1 MSLIADAL
9 KKVQSAKLGRRYLA
23 SEPTGALPGLKPGQQ
38 GGSPTSM
45 RSLFERVELSP
56 ALVVGLVSGVVLFV
70 VLAVYFFSGR
80 GAKKPSTLASV
91 ASLEQ
96 RPQGLILMPPPAV
109 PAAEPL
115 ILPKEEPPAKQ
126 PAVEQKQP
134 AMEKKEPAA
143 QPEQKRA
150 ARPRVKR
157 APVVP
162 SAGEGLKEKAETA
175 EVSAATELSEQVRYH
190 FNLALSY
197 QQERNFSAARR
208 EYESVIQLRPLY
220 TEAHNNLGVVYRELA
235 QYDQA
240 VAALRRALALNP
252 RYARAYHNLG
262 VIHQSQG
269 DWSQATKNYEAALS
283 YDRNQISSYNNLGLV
298 YRAQKRLHEARE
310 VLEKALGVNP
320 YFSETHYNL
329 ALVLEE
335 IGEIEQARLHYR
347 KFAETAGEE
356 NAQLAERVRA
366 HLQKMAAK

>member
-80 GAKKPSTLASV
+80 ASKKPATPASV

-109 PAAEPL
+109 PAVEPL

-126 PAVEQKQP
+126 PAMEQKDP
-134 AMEKKEPAA
+134 AF
-143 QPEQKRA
+143 QTEQKKA
-150 ARPRVKR
+150 ARPRVKQP
-157 APVVP
+157 PVASTP
-162 SAGEGLKEKAETA
+162 SESLKEKAETA
-175 EVSAATELSEQVRYH
+175 QVSAATDLAEEVRYH

-220 TEAHNNLGVVYRELA
+220 AEAHNNLGVVYKELA

-283 YDRNQISSYNNLGLV
+283 YDRSQMSSYNNLGLV
-298 YRAQKRLHEARE
+298 YRAQKRPHEARE
-310 VLEKALGVNP
+310 ILEKALGVNP

-335 IGEIEQARLHYR
+335 IGEMEQARLHYR

-356 NAQLAERVRA
+356 NSQLAERVRA

>member
-23 SEPTGALPGLKPGQQ
+23 SEPTGALPGLKPGRQ
-38 GGSPTSM
+38 GGSPTSV

-80 GAKKPSTLASV
+80 GVKKPASV
-91 ASLEQ
+91 ASSLDQ

-109 PAAEPL
+109 PVVEPL

-126 PAVEQKQP
+126 LVVEQTQP
-134 AMEKKEPAA
+134 AMEQKEPAP
-143 QPEQKRA
+143 QPEQKKA
-150 ARPRVKR
+150 ARPRVQR
-157 APVVP
+157 RPVAPAESEV
-162 SAGEGLKEKAETA
+162 LKEKAETA
-175 EVSAATELSEQVRYH
+175 QVSAATELSEQVRYH

-220 TEAHNNLGVVYRELA
+220 AEAHNNLGVVYKELA

-240 VAALRRALALNP
+240 IAALRRALALNP

-283 YDRNQISSYNNLGLV
+283 YDRSQMSSYNNLGLV

-310 VLEKALGVNP
+310 ILEKALGVNP

-335 IGEIEQARLHYR
+335 IGEIEKARLHYR

-356 NAQLAERVRA
+356 NSRLAERVRA